1 MSAHATSSMD
11 WYYTGTPEPVAND
24 LASLPHYSSI
34 SMVASRKAGGG
45 GAAEG
50 DDGDEGA
57 ASASSSRPSATV
69 ALSTPVSLPMNEKSD
84 KITGFEAPNLTSTA
98 GVAVKAQFN
107 ADGRLR
113 AGYIRT
119 QCLSNDWIAVTAAE
133 SSELKLPSWQ
143 TTTSMLQGTT
153 LIPVPTARPSSPFPV
168 PSGLRAALARPVA
181 SYGARA
187 LAAGLP
193 PAAATDQ
200 ALAPRGP
207 ARGAQGEH
215 QAAPQASGGGRP
227 RSAGR
232 SCSSGCAGGCR

>member
-1 MSAHATSSMD
+1 M
-11 WYYTGTPEPVAND
+11 AND
-24 LASLPHYSSI
+24 LAALPHYSSI
-34 SMVASRKAGGG
+34 STVASRNTGGG

-57 ASASSSRPSATV
+57 ASASSSRPAATV

-84 KITGFEAPNLTSTA
+84 KIIGFEAPNLTSTA
-98 GVAVKAQFN
+98 GVAVKAQVN

-119 QCLSNDWIAVTAAE
+119 QRLSNDWIAVTAAE
-133 SSELKLPSWQ
+133 SSELKFPSWQ
-143 TTTSMLQGTT
+143 TTTSMLKGTT
-153 LIPVPTARPSSPFPV
+153 LSPVPTARPSSPFPV
-168 PSGLRAALARPVA
+168 PSGPRAALARPVA

-200 ALAPRGP
+200 ALAP
-207 ARGAQGEH
+207 
-215 QAAPQASGGGRP
+215 
-227 RSAGR
+227 
-232 SCSSGCAGGCR
+232 